1 MRPPGDRRDSSL
13 ERERRLYL
21 GSGPFAAAQQ
31 AVATDGVPEGAGA
44 PGRGWRRRAFRRGPA
59 AVRPG
64 PVRSGRSVAGMMGLQ
79 SGRDGRVDGQPPLPG
94 CEERG
99 RGGRAPEGTSKNFE
113 VPAARWRPACDR
125 ARKRLISADG
135 PGPGP
140 GPDLSTRKT
149 AGTRFFFR
157 SLRVIASRWPD
168 QGLQLCGSS
177 LAGVVVVSPVSL
189 RASASASTAPSPHCQ
204 TRLPFSA

>member
-59 AVRPG
+59 AVGSGPAGRPKRSGDDGSSVRPRRSSGRAAPAPWMRGTGAGWSSARGHLEKLRGARGTVAPRLRSGAQAPDQRRRARAWAG
-64 PVRSGRSVAGMMGLQ
+64 PVDA
-79 SGRDGRVDGQPPLPG
+79 
-94 CEERG
+94 
-99 RGGRAPEGTSKNFE
+99 KNRRNE
-113 VPAARWRPACDR
+113 V
-125 ARKRLISADG
+125 
-135 PGPGP
+135 
-140 GPDLSTRKT
+140 
-149 AGTRFFFR
+149 FFR